1 MYSVVDVEA
10 DEYYPTF
17 LDLTRNLLD
26 GKTGA
31 LYILYV
37 RMCVCM
43 YVCMYVHTYVYVFV
57 YILYICMYIRMHA
70 CLLSMKTE
78 VLHLKT
84 EFNICLILN
93 T

>member
-1 MYSVVDVEA
+1 MVYSVVDVEA

-37 RMCVCM
+37 RM
-43 YVCMYVHTYVYVFV
+43 YVCIYVCTYVCICICVYIVYMYVHMYA
-57 YILYICMYIRMHA
+57 CMIIKYG
-70 CLLSMKTE
+70 
-78 VLHLKT
+78 
-84 EFNICLILN
+84 N
-93 T
+93 

>member
-43 YVCMYVHTYVYVFV
+43 YVCT
-57 YILYICMYIRMHA
+57 YIRMYMYLCIYCTYVCTYVCMH
-70 CLLSMKTE
+70 
-78 VLHLKT
+78 VY
-84 EFNICLILN
+84 
-93 T
+93 